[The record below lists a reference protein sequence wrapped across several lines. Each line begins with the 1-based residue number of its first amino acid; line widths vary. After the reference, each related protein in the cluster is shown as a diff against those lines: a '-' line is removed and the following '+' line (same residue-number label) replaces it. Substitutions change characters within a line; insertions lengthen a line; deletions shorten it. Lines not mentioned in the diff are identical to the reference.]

1 MGRVPYRIPERIPI
15 GMAIGIAGAFVTGDT
30 RVLERTALKFI
41 NYPELRPA
49 ENLYDSAVV
58 SVEGTELY
66 TELVTDISGHVIR
79 EYTELKPK
87 LLGAAISRLIVRAL
101 AAEGARAAGKQQS
114 GALGLIAALA
124 VEGSM
129 VAADRP
135 DTRSWTTLPAQVFMA
150 RETLPA
156 GQHEVEVILSGN
168 SGTETRVHEVTMTA
182 GGFVVLDVT
191 TLR

>member
-1 MGRVPYRIPERIPI
+1 
-15 GMAIGIAGAFVTGDT
+15 
-30 RVLERTALKFI
+30 
-41 NYPELRPA
+41 
-49 ENLYDSAVV
+49 
-58 SVEGTELY
+58 
-66 TELVTDISGHVIR
+66 
-79 EYTELKPK
+79 
-87 LLGAAISRLIVRAL
+87 
-101 AAEGARAAGKQQS
+101 
-114 GALGLIAALA
+114 
-124 VEGSM
+124 M

-150 RETLPA
+150 RQTLPA

>member
-1 MGRVPYRIPERIPI
+1 MGSCSWGTGARALPNPERIPI

-41 NYPELRPA
+41 NYPNFDPP
-49 ENLYDSAVV
+49 NLYDSAVV
-58 SVEGTELY
+58 SVGVTELY

-79 EYTELKPK
+79 EYTSSAEARRGDLSP
-87 LLGAAISRLIVRAL
+87 IVRAL
-101 AAEGARAAGKQQS
+101 AAEGGAAGKQS

-124 VEGSM
+124 VE
-129 VAADRP
+129 AADRP

-150 RETLPA
+150 RQTLPA

>member
-1 MGRVPYRIPERIPI
+1 MGLLPVLRRIWAPGSFTSPRIENLLGARTLEDGSSGDQDDAQASGGELLVVVNVGRVPYRIPERIPI

-114 GALGLIAALA
+114 GALGLIAALGI
-124 VEGSM
+124 VL
-129 VAADRP
+129 V
-135 DTRSWTTLPAQVFMA
+135 LLV
-150 RETLPA
+150 
-156 GQHEVEVILSGN
+156 LS
-168 SGTETRVHEVTMTA
+168 VQ
-182 GGFVVLDVT
+182 LK
-191 TLR
+191 L